1 MKNFKYVKGSVK
13 QGSPADIY
21 YYTDVDSWSA
31 ESFVDEFRWLVDYG
45 VSRINVHVNSPGGSV
60 VDGMS
65 VFSCILDCKIPTACY
80 NDGIAASMGSIIWAA
95 GQEVYMKDYALLM
108 IHNPFMDGDDGKEY
122 DQVTEAFKKQISI
135 IYRKRFGLSDEE
147 IEKIMNGKEGDDG
160 TFLTADEAVEKG
172 FISASHI
179 IETQE
184 AVRNKVSTVVKNG
197 LDMTKLKVV
206 LNSISPMPTTVEIQN
221 NINSNKDKMND
232 EQITVFAA
240 LLGINGEKASV
251 ESVSAKIN
259 ALKNKASEYDT
270 LKASFDK
277 VNTEL
282 TTVKTE
288 LEGSKASVKN
298 LTADLKKTNDALQV
312 YKEAEA
318 KAQEEKVNA
327 LIEEAV
333 NACKIDKAD
342 RETWI
347 NLAKNN
353 FELAKKTLDSIAAR
367 QDISDQIAAGEE
379 KEAQDNLKSEAEQ
392 IEAKVESVV
401 GKDFQFHHIG
411 E

>member
-298 LTADLKKTNDALQV
+298 LTADLKKANDALQV

-367 QDISDQIAAGEE
+367 QDISDQIAAGEK
-379 KEAQDNLKSEAEQ
+379 KEAQDDLKSEAEQ

>member
-95 GQEVYMKDYALLM
+95 GQEIYMKDYALLM
-108 IHNPFMDGDDGKEY
+108 IHNPFMDDDNGKEY

-160 TFLTADEAVEKG
+160 TFLTADDAVEKG

-197 LDMTKLKVV
+197 LDMTKLKAV

-259 ALKNKASEYDT
+259 ALKNKASEYDS

-298 LTADLKKTNDALQV
+298 LTADLKKANDALQV

-367 QDISDQIAAGEE
+367 QDISHHIATGEE
-379 KEAQDNLKSEAEQ
+379 KEAQDKLKSEAEKAY
-392 IEAKVESVV
+392 AKVEKVV